1 MSNDEQKL
9 DEVVTK
15 LEAEGVNP
23 NDSVQGS
30 PEIGNT
36 VAKVLNSVGIT
47 PEGVQSW
54 LGIEECGCKRR
65 QKFLNGVLSFL
76 KGVPKEEG

>member
-1 MSNDEQKL
+1 MSNDETKL
-9 DEVVTK
+9 DQVVSQ
-15 LEAEGVNP
+15 LEAEGVKP
-23 NDSVQGS
+23 SDSIQGS

-54 LGIEECGCKRR
+54 LGIKECGCKRR

-76 KGVPKEEG
+76 KGVPKQD